1 MADYEEIYDIFWK
14 DIVEVDGV
22 LDMDQLKK
30 ELDDFHMVMEQ
41 VPSVYCHI
49 TDGQL
54 SKCNY
59 SARDVIQIAEDT
71 EENHIQEVITDFLE
85 QYNILDPRE
94 GNGWYEEEAEE

>member
-1 MADYEEIYDIFWK
+1 MADYEEIYDTFWK
-14 DIVEVDGV
+14 NIVEVDGV

-30 ELDDFHMVMEQ
+30 ELADFHMVMTE

-54 SKCNY
+54 SKCTY
-59 SARDVIQIAEDT
+59 LARDVIQIAEEV
-71 EENHIQEVITDFLE
+71 EENHIQEAITDFLE
-85 QYNILDPRE
+85 QYNIPDPRE